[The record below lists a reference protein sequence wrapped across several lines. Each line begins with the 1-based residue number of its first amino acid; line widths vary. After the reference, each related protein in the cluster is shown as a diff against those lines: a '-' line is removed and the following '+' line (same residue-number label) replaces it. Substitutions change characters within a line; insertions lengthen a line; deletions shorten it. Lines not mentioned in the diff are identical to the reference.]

1 MIIVLIFAKNWNCKL
16 HKNRISPFLKGT
28 PLRYTGESYTSLW
41 KERYSS
47 YWNLPFGS
55 ENLRHFE
62 ILSDTFNDFGKKL
75 LKLINFKYVL
85 EFPQMYLL
93 HPASLFKKNLAQ
105 VFSREFCKRFKNTVF
120 TKHLQTINSG

>member
-1 MIIVLIFAKNWNCKL
+1 MIIVLIVTKNWNCKL

-28 PLRYTGESYTSLW
+28 PLRYITESYTSLW

-47 YWNLPFGS
+47 CSNLPFGS

-85 EFPQMYLL
+85 ESPQMYL
-93 HPASLFKKNLAQ
+93 HPASLLKKNLAQ
-105 VFSREFCKRFKNTVF
+105 VFSHEFCKHFKNTVF